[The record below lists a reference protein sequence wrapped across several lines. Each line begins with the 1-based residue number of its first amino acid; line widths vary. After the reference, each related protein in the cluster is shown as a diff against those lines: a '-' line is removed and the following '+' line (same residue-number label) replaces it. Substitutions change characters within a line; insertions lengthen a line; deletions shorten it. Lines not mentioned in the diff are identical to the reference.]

1 MISHARLAAA
11 RAKVASAHTDRF
23 AVYRATGAK
32 EIDPVTYEQVDE
44 LATVYAEIRG
54 KVQTGNAQ
62 TADVEL
68 PAQQVAETGLTFH
81 TAYDHTGILTND
93 IVVCLA
99 CRDDPDMVGARM
111 RVTAPFTKSHAT
123 ARRFQVKRIS

>member
-11 RAKVASAHTDRF
+11 RAKIARNHTDRF
-23 AVYRATGAK
+23 AVYRPTGAK
-32 EIDPVTYEQVDE
+32 QTDPATYKERDVLD
-44 LATVYAEIRG
+44 TVYADIRG
-54 KVQTGNAQ
+54 IVQTGNAQ

-68 PAQQVAETGLTFH
+68 PGQQVAETSLTFH
-81 TAYDHTGILTND
+81 TAYDHTGIRAND

-99 CRDDPDMVGARM
+99 CRDDPDMVGIRM

-123 ARRFQVKRIS
+123 ARRFQVQRVS